1 METLFFFR
9 RHFYDPYR
17 LGRVR
22 CKKIIADS
30 LSQACEKAK
39 IAINYFNIEIHKSVK
54 IDGKWV
60 SIENDFDMEHL
71 LADLDCE

>member
-1 METLFFFR
+1 M
-9 RHFYDPYR
+9 
-17 LGRVR
+17 
-22 CKKIIADS
+22 
-30 LSQACEKAK
+30 SQACEKAK
-39 IAINYFNIEIHKSVK
+39 IASNYFNIEIHKSVK